1 MAEVHGSCDE
11 RFAGVRDALAQQ
23 LDGDELGA
31 SVAVDLDGETVV
43 DVWGGYRDAE
53 RTTPWTQD
61 TIVNVWSTTKCV
73 LNLAA
78 LMLVERGDLDVHA
91 PVGNYWPEFSAK
103 GKKDVEVRHL
113 MSHTSGVSGWEQPFS
128 VRDMYD
134 WETAC
139 ERLAQQR
146 PWWEPGTAAGYH
158 AATQGF
164 LVGELIRRITNKT
177 FRRSSPTRSPGRW
190 VRTSRWVPGS
200 GTSTGSRRWSRRRGP
215 RSAGDPDPAS
225 IAIRTFTAPVMS
237 VKATT
242 TPEWR
247 AADLGALN
255 GHSNARGVLDVLR
268 VLSLGGEAGG
278 VRLLSEKTIDLVFD
292 QQADGVDLVLEAPF
306 RWGIGYCLGVAGG
319 AVRPGRPHL
328 LLGRLGWL
336 DGRDGPRPAADDH
349 VRDERDGAGD
359 PRLGAQRG
367 LHPRGLRR
375 PGLSQALLRRDRL
388 VGGLARGRDR
398 TRPARACRCPRCRS
412 RAARAPATAASTRR
426 GRRAAT

>member
-11 RFAGVRDALAQQ
+11 RFAGVREALARH

-31 SVAVDLDGETVV
+31 SIAVDLDGETVV
-43 DVWGGYRDAE
+43 DIWGGYQDPD

-78 LMLVERGDLDVHA
+78 LMLVERGDLDVYA

-146 PWWEPGTAAGYH
+146 PWWEPGTASGYH

-164 LVGELIRRITNKT
+164 LVGEVIRRITNKT
-177 FRRSSPTRSPGRW
+177 LARF
-190 VRTSRWVPGS
+190 VADEIA
-200 GTSTGSRRWSRRRGP
+200 GP
-215 RSAGDPDPAS
+215 LGADFQVGARERDRDRVASLVAPPRAEPAGDVDPTSLAV
-225 IAIRTFTAPVMS
+225 RTFTAPVMS
-237 VKATT
+237 VKATAS
-242 TPEWR
+242 PEWR

-278 VRLLSEKTIDLVFD
+278 VRLLSEKTIELVFD
-292 QQADGVDLVLEAPF
+292 QQSHGVDLVLGEPF
-306 RWGIGYCLGVAGG
+306 RWGIGYCLGSPVVPYVPVGRTFFWGG
-319 AVRPGRPHL
+319 WGGSLAVMDLDRRLTVTYMMNAMAPG
-328 LLGRLGWL
+328 LLGSARSE
-336 DGRDGPRPAADDH
+336 AY
-349 VRDERDGAGD
+349 VRAVYD
-359 PRLGAQRG
+359 
-367 LHPRGLRR
+367 
-375 PGLSQALLRRDRL
+375 AL
-388 VGGLARGRDR
+388 
-398 TRPARACRCPRCRS
+398 
-412 RAARAPATAASTRR
+412 
-426 GRRAAT
+426 